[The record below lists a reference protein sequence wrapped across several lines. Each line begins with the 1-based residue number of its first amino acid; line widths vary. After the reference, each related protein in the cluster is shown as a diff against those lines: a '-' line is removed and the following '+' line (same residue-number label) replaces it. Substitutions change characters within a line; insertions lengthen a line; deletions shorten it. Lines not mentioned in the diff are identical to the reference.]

1 MLENFSI
8 HRFVL
13 DYLLE
18 EVLEQQ
24 PEDAQDF
31 LLETAVLN
39 RLIAPLCDALTNQNN
54 GQAMLEM
61 LDCGNLF
68 FVPLDNERR

>member
-1 MLENFSI
+1 MRRRSGG

-24 PEDAQDF
+24 PESIQTFVLHTSILDRMCGSLCEAVVCGDAGS
-31 LLETAVLN
+31 VLP
-39 RLIAPLCDALTNQNN
+39 AT
-54 GQAMLEM
+54 G
-61 LDCGNLF
+61 
-68 FVPLDNERR
+68 